1 MSEGIRINKY
11 LSEIGY
17 CSRRQADKL
26 IEQGRIMV
34 NSKEA
39 VMGYK
44 VQKDDVIHVD
54 GEKIKQK
61 KTKRIF
67 IALNKPKGVVCT
79 TNAGVEENNI
89 IDFIKFRE
97 RIFPIGRLDKT
108 TTGLI
113 LLTNDGSTANKIL
126 KTSYNNEKEYLVR
139 VNRPISEDVLKKMS
153 EGVAIVG
160 KKTRK
165 CKVEQ
170 ISQFIF
176 KIVLTQG
183 LNRQIR
189 RMSEYL
195 GYEVV
200 ALKRIRIINIS
211 LDVPLGRYRDLT
223 DAEILELN
231 QLIEPSSKTEEASLP
246 KIETVKRR
254 TEFIKRD
261 DPRYKNPGDY

>member
-1 MSEGIRINKY
+1 MESQGIRINKY

-17 CSRRQADKL
+17 CSRRQADKP
-26 IEQGRIMV
+26 IEQGRIMI

-61 KTKRIF
+61 KSKRIF

-113 LLTNDGSTANKIL
+113 LLTNDGDTANKIL
-126 KTSYNNEKEYLVR
+126 KTAYNNEKEYLVR
-139 VNRPISEDVLKKMS
+139 VNRPISEDILKKMS
-153 EGVAIVG
+153 EGVSILG

-165 CKVEQ
+165 CKVEKLK
-170 ISQFIF
+170 STEF
-176 KIVLTQG
+176 KIILTQG

-189 RMSEYL
+189 RMCEYFDFRVL
-195 GYEVV
+195 S
-200 ALKRIRIINIS
+200 LKRVRIMNIK
-211 LDVPLGRYRDLT
+211 LDVKEGKYRLLNDKEIFELT
-223 DAEILELN
+223 NML
-231 QLIEPSSKTEEASLP
+231 K
-246 KIETVKRR
+246 K
-254 TEFIKRD
+254 
-261 DPRYKNPGDY
+261 

>member
-54 GEKIKQK
+54 GEKIKHK
-61 KTKRIF
+61 KSKRIF

-113 LLTNDGSTANKIL
+113 LLTNDGDTANKIL
-126 KTSYNNEKEYLVR
+126 KTAYNNEKEYLVR

-165 CKVEQ
+165 CKVEKLK
-170 ISQFIF
+170 STEF
-176 KIVLTQG
+176 KIILTQG

-189 RMSEYL
+189 RMCEYFDFR
-195 GYEVV
+195 VV
-200 ALKRIRIINIS
+200 SLKRVRIMNIK
-211 LDVPLGRYRDLT
+211 LDVKEGKYRLLNDKEISELT
-223 DAEILELN
+223 NML
-231 QLIEPSSKTEEASLP
+231 K
-246 KIETVKRR
+246 K
-254 TEFIKRD
+254 
-261 DPRYKNPGDY
+261 

>member
-1 MSEGIRINKY
+1 MSSEGTRINKY

-26 IEQGRIMV
+26 IEQGRILV

-39 VMGYK
+39 IMGHK
-44 VQKDDVIHVD
+44 IQKDDVIHVD
-54 GEKIKQK
+54 GEKIKKK

-89 IDFIKFRE
+89 IDFIKFPE

-113 LLTNDGSTANKIL
+113 LLTNDGETANKIL
-126 KTSYNNEKEYLVR
+126 KTAYNNEKEYLVR
-139 VNRPISEDVLKKMS
+139 VNRPISESVLKKMS
-153 EGVAIVG
+153 EGVSILG

-165 CKVEQ
+165 CKIEKLKTTE
-170 ISQFIF
+170 F
-176 KIVLTQG
+176 KIILTQG

-189 RMSEYL
+189 RMCEYFDFRVVSLRRVRIMNIKLDIKEGKYRLLNDKEISEL
-195 GYEVV
+195 TNM
-200 ALKRIRIINIS
+200 LKN
-211 LDVPLGRYRDLT
+211 
-223 DAEILELN
+223 
-231 QLIEPSSKTEEASLP
+231 K
-246 KIETVKRR
+246 
-254 TEFIKRD
+254 
-261 DPRYKNPGDY
+261 

>member
-1 MSEGIRINKY
+1 MESKGIRINKY

-61 KTKRIF
+61 KSKRIF

-113 LLTNDGSTANKIL
+113 LLTNDGDTANKIL
-126 KTSYNNEKEYLVR
+126 KTAYNNEKEYLVR
-139 VNRPISEDVLKKMS
+139 VNRPISEDILKKMS
-153 EGVAIVG
+153 EGVSILG

-165 CKVEQ
+165 CKVEKLK
-170 ISQFIF
+170 STEF
-176 KIVLTQG
+176 KIILTQG

-189 RMSEYL
+189 RMCEYFDFRVL
-195 GYEVV
+195 S
-200 ALKRIRIINIS
+200 LKRVRIMNIK
-211 LDVPLGRYRDLT
+211 LDVKEGKYRLLNDKEISELT
-223 DAEILELN
+223 NML
-231 QLIEPSSKTEEASLP
+231 K
-246 KIETVKRR
+246 K
-254 TEFIKRD
+254 
-261 DPRYKNPGDY
+261 

>member
-1 MSEGIRINKY
+1 MGSEGIRINKY

-61 KTKRIF
+61 KSKRIF

-113 LLTNDGSTANKIL
+113 LLTNDGDTANKIL
-126 KTSYNNEKEYLVR
+126 KTAYNNEKEYLVR

-165 CKVEQ
+165 CKVEKLK
-170 ISQFIF
+170 STEF
-176 KIVLTQG
+176 KIILTQG

-189 RMSEYL
+189 RMCEYFDFR
-195 GYEVV
+195 VV
-200 ALKRIRIINIS
+200 SLKRVRIMNIK
-211 LDVPLGRYRDLT
+211 LDVKEGKYRLLNDKEISELT
-223 DAEILELN
+223 NML
-231 QLIEPSSKTEEASLP
+231 K
-246 KIETVKRR
+246 K
-254 TEFIKRD
+254 
-261 DPRYKNPGDY
+261 

>member
-1 MSEGIRINKY
+1 MESKGIRINKY

-54 GEKIKQK
+54 GEKIKHK
-61 KTKRIF
+61 KSKRIF

-113 LLTNDGSTANKIL
+113 LLTNDGDTANKIL
-126 KTSYNNEKEYLVR
+126 KTAYNNEKEYLVR

-165 CKVEQ
+165 CKVEKLK
-170 ISQFIF
+170 STEF
-176 KIVLTQG
+176 KIILTQG

-189 RMSEYL
+189 RMCEYFDFR
-195 GYEVV
+195 VV
-200 ALKRIRIINIS
+200 SLKRVRIMNIK
-211 LDVPLGRYRDLT
+211 LDVKEGKYRLLNDKEISELT
-223 DAEILELN
+223 NML
-231 QLIEPSSKTEEASLP
+231 K
-246 KIETVKRR
+246 K
-254 TEFIKRD
+254 
-261 DPRYKNPGDY
+261 

>member
-26 IEQGRIMV
+26 IEQGRIIV

-113 LLTNDGSTANKIL
+113 LLTNDGDTANKIL
-126 KTSYNNEKEYLVR
+126 KTAYNNEKEYLVR

-165 CKVEQ
+165 CKVEKLK
-170 ISQFIF
+170 STEF
-176 KIVLTQG
+176 KIILTQG

-189 RMSEYL
+189 RMCEYFDFR
-195 GYEVV
+195 VV
-200 ALKRIRIINIS
+200 SLKRVRIMNIK
-211 LDVPLGRYRDLT
+211 LDVKEGKYRLLNDKEISELT
-223 DAEILELN
+223 NML
-231 QLIEPSSKTEEASLP
+231 K
-246 KIETVKRR
+246 K
-254 TEFIKRD
+254 
-261 DPRYKNPGDY
+261 

>member
-1 MSEGIRINKY
+1 MGSEGIRINKY

-26 IEQGRIMV
+26 IEQGRIMI

-54 GEKIKQK
+54 GEKIKHK
-61 KTKRIF
+61 KSKRIF

-113 LLTNDGSTANKIL
+113 LLTNDGDTANKIL
-126 KTSYNNEKEYLVR
+126 KTAYNNEKEYLVR

-165 CKVEQ
+165 CKVEKLK
-170 ISQFIF
+170 STEF
-176 KIVLTQG
+176 KIILTQG

-189 RMSEYL
+189 RMCEYFDFR
-195 GYEVV
+195 VV
-200 ALKRIRIINIS
+200 SLKRVRIMNIK
-211 LDVPLGRYRDLT
+211 LDVKEGKYRLLNDKEISELT
-223 DAEILELN
+223 NML
-231 QLIEPSSKTEEASLP
+231 K
-246 KIETVKRR
+246 K
-254 TEFIKRD
+254 
-261 DPRYKNPGDY
+261 

>member
-1 MSEGIRINKY
+1 MESQGIRINKY

-26 IEQGRIMV
+26 IEQGRIMI

-61 KTKRIF
+61 KSKRIF

-113 LLTNDGSTANKIL
+113 LLTNDGDTANKIL
-126 KTSYNNEKEYLVR
+126 KTAYNNEKEYLVR

-165 CKVEQ
+165 CKVEKLK
-170 ISQFIF
+170 STEF
-176 KIVLTQG
+176 KIILTQG

-189 RMSEYL
+189 RMCEYFDFR
-195 GYEVV
+195 VV
-200 ALKRIRIINIS
+200 SLKRVRIMNIK
-211 LDVPLGRYRDLT
+211 LDVKEGKYRLLNDKEIFELT
-223 DAEILELN
+223 NML
-231 QLIEPSSKTEEASLP
+231 K
-246 KIETVKRR
+246 K
-254 TEFIKRD
+254 
-261 DPRYKNPGDY
+261 